1 MTRKEMAEVMDYL
14 KSSYPATWEK
24 GVMDERKTI
33 AVWTDQFADTDARIV
48 QAAVKS
54 IVATNTSDYAPN
66 IGQIKAEI
74 YKLTSGGV
82 DVQEMWTHIRAAISN
97 SGYHAGEEF
106 SKLSPIERKVVG
118 SPRQLYDWGM
128 MDVDTLDSVVASNV
142 QRALRD
148 RVEVERYQAA
158 LPASVKARLDV
169 LVKLIEGG
177 EQDGL

>member
-1 MTRKEMAEVMDYL
+1 MTVKEMAAVMDYL
-14 KSSYPATWEK
+14 KTSYPFTWEK
-24 GVMDERKTI
+24 GVTDERKTI
-33 AVWTDQFADTDARIV
+33 SVWADQFADDDPKLV

-54 IVATNTSDYAPN
+54 IVATSTSDYAPN
-66 IGQIKAEI
+66 IGQVKAEM

-118 SPRQLYDWGM
+118 NPRQLYDWGM

-148 RVEVERYQAA
+148 RVEVERYQSA
-158 LPASVKARLDV
+158 LPASVKARLDG
-169 LVKLIEGG
+169 LVKRIEGG
-177 EQDGL
+177 DPDEF